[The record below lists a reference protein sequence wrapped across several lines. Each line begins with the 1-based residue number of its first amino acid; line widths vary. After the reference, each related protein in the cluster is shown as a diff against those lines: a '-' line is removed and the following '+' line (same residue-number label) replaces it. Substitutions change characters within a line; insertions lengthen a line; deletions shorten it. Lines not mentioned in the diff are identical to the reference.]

1 MIRSS
6 KFDVTEQDKIVAQ
19 NNLKIIA
26 RDIKGVNRDNSGWC
40 YLTAPL
46 FSFLTEP
53 RFIRLLRKYKARYY
67 YKGQL
72 QPNEEFLKAMY
83 GESYKTDEQLKKV
96 IDILNTLCKHT
107 NANGQLSPMSHEQK
121 YSYECNAK
129 VRLPNDIITR
139 QRITKTISSQYVYL
153 VKLVHRIRN
162 QGAIDDMKI
171 MYNYLSDCTAIM
183 SESPN
188 VLTYSTTKKIINGQT
203 VDLTKM
209 KEDLER
215 GLCIVACAN
224 GAHIFNIYQYKDEN
238 GNKYYRLLNSTPY
251 ASYSFKH
258 ITNALAAYTPETNQ
272 QECQKYWL
280 CARTE
285 EAKVVD
291 KNKKIGIEKYLK
303 THSSYLNQPSNQ
315 QGFNNKNNQFNI
327 NNNIMN
333 QNKMFHNFGFSNN
346 QFNNQINQNQL
357 HNFIPNMMINN
368 MNMMNQNNIQIGN
381 RQNQVNMNKINNPF
395 INKKNMPEK
404 KVSNQHQGLKNLI
417 IEYDNLCEKNK
428 SLSANPNSQ
437 QAIQKNILLKKNNIW
452 CNIQQYVN
460 QHKNNKEVL
469 MLYQAFLNK
478 HPGRKPNH

>member
-1 MIRSS
+1 MIRAS
-6 KFDVTEQDKIVAQ
+6 KFDVTDQDITVAR
-19 NNLKIIA
+19 NNLEIIA
-26 RDIKGVNRDNSGWC
+26 GDKNGVNRDNSGWC
-40 YLTAPL
+40 YLIAPL

-67 YKGQL
+67 YNGQL
-72 QPNEEFLKAMY
+72 KPNWDFLKAMY
-83 GESYKTDEQLKKV
+83 GESYQTDEQLKKV
-96 IDILNTLCKHT
+96 IDILDTLCRHT
-107 NANGQLSPMSHEQK
+107 NANGQLLPVYSEQQ
-121 YSYECNAK
+121 YSYQYNAK
-129 VRLPNDIITR
+129 VLMDGITER
-139 QRITKTISSQYVYL
+139 QWITKSISSQYVYL
-153 VKLVHRIRN
+153 VKLVHHIRN

-188 VLTYSTTKKIINGQT
+188 VLSYSTTKKIINGQT

-238 GNKYYRLLNSTPY
+238 GNKCYRLLNSTPY
-251 ASYSFKH
+251 ASYSFKR
-258 ITNALAAYTPETNQ
+258 ITDALVAYTPETNQ

-291 KNKKIGIEKYLK
+291 KNKRIGIEKYLK
-303 THSSYLNQPSNQ
+303 THSSYLDQPSNPL
-315 QGFNNKNNQFNI
+315 GFNNKNNQFNI

-346 QFNNQINQNQL
+346 QLNNQINQNKPMN
-357 HNFIPNMMINN
+357 NFIPNMMFNN
-368 MNMMNQNNIQIGN
+368 GM
-381 RQNQVNMNKINNPF
+381 NQVNSNKFFNNQIHNPLGFNNKNNQFNINNPF
-395 INKKNMPEK
+395 IKQKNMPEK
-404 KVSNQHQGLKNLI
+404 KVSNQHQYLKNLI
-417 IEYDNLCEKNK
+417 NDYDNLCKK
-428 SLSANPNSQ
+428 ILSTDPNNQ

-452 CNIQQYVN
+452 CNIQQ
-460 QHKNNKEVL
+460 
-469 MLYQAFLNK
+469 
-478 HPGRKPNH
+478 

>member
-6 KFDVTEQDKIVAQ
+6 KFDVTDQDIAVAR
-19 NNLKIIA
+19 NNLEIIA
-26 RDIKGVNRDNSGWC
+26 RDTKGVNRDNSGWC
-40 YLTAPL
+40 YLIAPL

-67 YKGQL
+67 KNGQL
-72 QPNEEFLKAMY
+72 QPNWDFLKAMY
-83 GESYKTDEQLKKV
+83 GESYKKDKQLEKVLHILSSLCRHTD
-96 IDILNTLCKHT
+96 
-107 NANGQLSPMSHEQK
+107 ANGQLLPVSHEQQ
-121 YSYECNAK
+121 YSYQYNAK
-129 VRLPNDIITR
+129 VRSPNG
-139 QRITKTISSQYVYL
+139 ITKRQWITKDISSQYVYL

-272 QECQKYWL
+272 QEGQKYWL

-285 EAKVVD
+285 EARVD
-291 KNKKIGIEKYLK
+291 ENKQIGIEKYLK
-303 THSSYLNQPSNQ
+303 THSSYLNQINNNNNPFVPGNNNFGNKNINFFPNQ
-315 QGFNNKNNQFNI
+315 NNMNNNKNHNFISNNNHASNKNHFNI
-327 NNNIMN
+327 NN
-333 QNKMFHNFGFSNN
+333 GSNN
-346 QFNNQINQNQL
+346 Q
-357 HNFIPNMMINN
+357 NN
-368 MNMMNQNNIQIGN
+368 MN
-381 RQNQVNMNKINNPF
+381 NMFNINNQQF
-395 INKKNMPEK
+395 QQMNSYIKNYLFLYNSNVDLIKNHKILTEAKEK
-404 KVSNQHQGLKNLI
+404 YKNDNGIVSKQVYNDTQ
-417 IEYDNLCEKNK
+417 
-428 SLSANPNSQ
+428 
-437 QAIQKNILLKKNNIW
+437 LKKLNGYNKQLNM
-452 CNIQQYVN
+452 CAQQINDN
-460 QHKNNKEVL
+460 QQRMQ
-469 MLYQAFLNK
+469 MLDY
-478 HPGRKPNH
+478 